1 MYKLIA
7 RLLQL
12 NLRFVFFFL
21 NVETFDFYVKELSI
35 MHKFGTR
42 PPILIVFNAFGNLI
56 LNKQEYIY

>member
-42 PPILIVFNAFGNLI
+42 PLNLIVFNLAFGNLI
-56 LNKQEYIY
+56 LN